1 MSRSAGSPR
10 AILRAVFPVAIS
22 VCNID
27 NSDGLTKGANMRW
40 RTSIDFGPPELAP
53 PNQVQARA
61 TRALLMGVLVLSLAA
76 AVLWSVLALGGVTS
90 AKALTSAGTVQPLI
104 DATHLPPLLTVAGD
118 HLSLLRYDITCTEPA
133 TESGSNCDVGGTVY
147 ARAGATG
154 AFHALPLHLDA
165 AASVD
170 RYTATLP
177 TDIAASAT
185 GFSYYA
191 VIRDRLSGATVTLP
205 AGGASAPQQSL
216 RLANPINIH
225 LGTHQFGNAQAASAR
240 VASAPWGNGP
250 GDVGIEDG
258 PQLDPIGAAS
268 FDVDTAG
275 TVTVLDE
282 AHKRLLRF
290 ANGTPSAP
298 TAISVGVRGTIAD
311 LAVRPDGG
319 SYVLESVADPG
330 QTPLLRSFDNAG
342 QLAGTWRAA
351 EPTAS
356 ALRLGSS
363 GPQALEYPASQWMP
377 IATTPSDPGPAVQR
391 AQGTAGR
398 ALVGGQQLIAQREGT
413 EARIA
418 LVGPAGVVKSW
429 RIRTATPLA
438 EIQLAEPIG
447 QRVVVVLRTYTDTD
461 SEFATLV
468 LGDHGLDQHFSV
480 DASEWAES
488 APLSRFRLVGSSL
501 FHLGSTATGMFVDR
515 FDLEVH

>member
-1 MSRSAGSPR
+1 
-10 AILRAVFPVAIS
+10 
-22 VCNID
+22 
-27 NSDGLTKGANMRW
+27 MRW
-40 RTSIDFGPPELAP
+40 RTSIDFDPPELTP
-53 PNQVQARA
+53 PNQAQARA
-61 TRALLMGVLVLSLAA
+61 TRSVLVGVLGLSLAA
-76 AVLWSVLALGGVTS
+76 VVLWSVLALGGVS
-90 AKALTSAGTVQPLI
+90 GAKALTSAGTVQPLI
-104 DATHLPPLLTVAGD
+104 AATHLPPLLTLAGD
-118 HLSLLRYDITCTEPA
+118 HLSLLRYDIECTVPGM
-133 TESGSNCDVGGTVY
+133 ESDASCDIEGTVY

-154 AFHALPLHLDA
+154 VFHALPLHLDTVA
-165 AASVD
+165 TVD
-170 RYTATLP
+170 RYTANLP
-177 TDIAASAT
+177 AGIAGSAT

-191 VIRDRLSGATVTLP
+191 VIRDRVSGATATLP

-216 RLANPINIH
+216 RLASPITIH

-240 VASAPWGNGP
+240 VATAQWGNGP

-268 FDVDTAG
+268 FDVDTGG

-290 ANGTPSAP
+290 ASGTPSSP
-298 TAISVGVRGTIAD
+298 TAIPVGVRGTIAD
-311 LAVRPDGG
+311 LAVRPDGS
-319 SYVLESVADPG
+319 SYVLESVADLG

-356 ALRLGSS
+356 ALRLTSS

-377 IATTPSDPGPAVQR
+377 LATTPSDPGPAAQR
-391 AQGTAGR
+391 SQGTAGR
-398 ALVGGQQLIAQREGT
+398 ALVGGQQLIAQREGN

-447 QRVVVVLRTYTDTD
+447 SRVIVVLRTYTDTEA
-461 SEFATLV
+461 EFATLV
-468 LGDHGLDQHFSV
+468 LGDQGLEQSFSV

>member
-1 MSRSAGSPR
+1 
-10 AILRAVFPVAIS
+10 
-22 VCNID
+22 
-27 NSDGLTKGANMRW
+27 MRW
-40 RTSIDFGPPELAP
+40 RTSIDLEPHDLMP
-53 PNQVQARA
+53 PNQAQVRA
-61 TRALLMGVLVLSLAA
+61 TRALLAGVLGLSLAA
-76 AVLWSVLALGGVTS
+76 AVLWSVLALAGVS
-90 AKALTSAGTVQPLI
+90 GAKALTSAGASVQPLI

-118 HLSLLRYDITCTEPA
+118 RLSLLRYDIECTDPGV
-133 TESGSNCDVGGTVY
+133 ESDSSCDIEGTVY

-154 AFHALPLHLDA
+154 VFGVFRALPLRLDTA
-165 AASVD
+165 AAVD
-170 RYTATLP
+170 RYAATLP
-177 TDIAASAT
+177 ADVAGSTT

-191 VIRDRLSGATVTLP
+191 VIRDRHSGASVTLP
-205 AGGASAPQQSL
+205 AGGAAAPQRSL
-216 RLANPINIH
+216 RLANPIDVQ
-225 LGTHQFGNAQAASAR
+225 LGAHHFGDAQAASAR
-240 VASAPWGNGP
+240 VASAQWGNGP

-258 PQLDPIGAAS
+258 PQVDPIGAAS
-268 FDVDTAG
+268 FDVDTTG

-290 ANGTPSAP
+290 ASGTPLAP
-298 TAISVGVRGTIAD
+298 TAIPVGVRGTIAD
-311 LAVRPDGG
+311 LAVRTDGG
-319 SYVLESVADPG
+319 SYVLESVADIG
-330 QTPLLRSFDNAG
+330 QTPILRSFDSSG
-342 QLAGTWRAA
+342 HIAGTWRAA

-377 IATTPSDPGPAVQR
+377 IATAPIDPGAATQR
-391 AQGTAGR
+391 AQGVAGR
-398 ALVGGQQLIAQREGT
+398 ELAGGQQLIAQREGN

-429 RIRTATPLA
+429 RIRSATPLA

-447 QRVVVVLRTYTDTD
+447 PRVVVVLRTYTDTAA
-461 SEFATLV
+461 EFATLV
-468 LGDHGLDQHFSV
+468 LGDQGLDEHFSV